1 MGSHYDYTCRTMRF
15 ANQKEVTKQD
25 AKLLIQIL
33 NKVNSE
39 KYCNVTKQ
47 LTIFK

>member
-1 MGSHYDYTCRTMRF
+1 MRF
-15 ANQKEVTKQD
+15 ANQKKVTKQD

-33 NKVNSE
+33 NKVKSE
-39 KYCNVTKQ
+39 KYGNVTKQ